1 MSGRKNPGRAVMFSV
16 CTNHCLGHLSLK
28 APPHLDHYQHRE
40 HCALRPTLLMLEVAS
55 APACRKVG
63 KERIY
68 STKTL

>member
-40 HCALRPTLLMLEVAS
+40 HRALRPTLADAGSGLSSCLQE
-55 APACRKVG
+55 CG
-63 KERIY
+63 EREDF
-68 STKTL
+68 